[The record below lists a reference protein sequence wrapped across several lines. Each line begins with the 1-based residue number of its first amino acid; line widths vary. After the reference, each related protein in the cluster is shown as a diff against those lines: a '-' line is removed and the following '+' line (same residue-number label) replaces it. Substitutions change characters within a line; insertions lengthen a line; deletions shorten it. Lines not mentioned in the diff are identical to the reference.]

1 MFKTILY
8 PTDFSD
14 TAGKSIEYLKQLH
27 NTGAQKVIIL
37 NVIHQRVL
45 DTLETIHK
53 AAYFQDGRYH
63 EDMDEAELRL
73 GKDREKKIAPIAAE
87 LEAAGYEVKIR
98 IEKGYPVKEILKV
111 EKEEAVSIIV
121 LGSHGRNNVKNAFMG
136 SVSEKVI
143 RRAIS
148 NVLLVKR

>member
-1 MFKTILY
+1 MFKIILY

-14 TAGKSIEYLKQLH
+14 TAGKSLDYLKQLK
-27 NTGAQKVIIL
+27 NAGTEKIVLL

-53 AAYFQDGRYH
+53 AAYFQDARYH
-63 EDMDEAELRL
+63 EDRDEAELNL
-73 GKDREKKIAPIAAE
+73 TKDRQNKLAPIAVE
-87 LEAAGYEVKIR
+87 LEAAGFEVKIR

-111 EKEEAVSIIV
+111 EKEEAVSAIV
-121 LGSHGRNNVKNAFMG
+121 LGSHGRNNFRSARIG

-143 RRAIS
+143 RRAVS
-148 NVLLVKR
+148 TVLLVKR